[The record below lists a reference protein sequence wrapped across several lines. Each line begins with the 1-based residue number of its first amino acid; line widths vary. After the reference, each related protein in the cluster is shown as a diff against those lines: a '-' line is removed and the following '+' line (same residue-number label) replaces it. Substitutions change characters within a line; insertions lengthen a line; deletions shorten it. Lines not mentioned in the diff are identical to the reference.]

1 MCRNEWCA
9 FEGVAIA
16 AGILGQVELASQSVV
31 LTTASLCYML
41 PFGVAI
47 ATSIRVGNLLG
58 AMQPW
63 AGAFRRS
70 VAMSPAPVVAIDHRF
85 WGAGRSIARRVA
97 LVGTCMG
104 LAVSLFNSL
113 LIVSVHQHWGKLFS
127 EDPDVVLMVG
137 QVLLIYAVFAIFDGA
152 LAVRP

>member
-70 VAMSPAPVVAIDHRF
+70 VAI
-85 WGAGRSIARRVA
+85 
-97 LVGTCMG
+97 
-104 LAVSLFNSL
+104 
-113 LIVSVHQHWGKLFS
+113 
-127 EDPDVVLMVG
+127 
-137 QVLLIYAVFAIFDGA
+137 
-152 LAVRP
+152 